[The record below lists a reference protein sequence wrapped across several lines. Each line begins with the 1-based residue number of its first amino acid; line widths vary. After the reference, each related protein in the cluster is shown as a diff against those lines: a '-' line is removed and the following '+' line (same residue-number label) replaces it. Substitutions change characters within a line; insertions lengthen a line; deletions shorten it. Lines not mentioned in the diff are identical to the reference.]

1 MRYTDLAA
9 RLTGLAVAVAG
20 AALVGRGLLVAPLS
34 EIPGIGVVGPAS
46 VTPTIVGTIAVG
58 AAFAVAGLAVLVG
71 RGRAL
76 AVSVG
81 GALTVA
87 AVVGLAVEAGSPA
100 GVLAVAAVSL
110 ALLLS
115 GASVGSGGQPSR

>member
-9 RLTGLAVAVAG
+9 RLTGLGVAVAG
-20 AALVGRGLLVAPLS
+20 AALVGRGLLVAPPDGS
-34 EIPGIGVVGPAS
+34 PGIGVVGPAS
-46 VTPTIVGTIAVG
+46 LTPTIAGTVAVG
-58 AAFAVAGLAVLVG
+58 AAFAIGGLAVLAG

-81 GALTVA
+81 SVLALA
-87 AVVGLAVEAGSPA
+87 AVVGLAVGAGSPV
-100 GVLAVAAVSL
+100 GVLAVAAVAL

-115 GASVGSGGQPSR
+115 GASAGSGGRPSR

>member
-9 RLTGLAVAVAG
+9 RLTGLVVAVAG
-20 AALVGRGLLVAPLS
+20 AALVGRGLLVAPPS
-34 EIPGIGVVGPAS
+34 GFPGIGVVGPAS
-46 VTPTIVGTIAVG
+46 LTPAVVGTVAVG
-58 AAFAVAGLAVLVG
+58 AAFAIAGLAVLVG

-87 AVVGLAVEAGSPA
+87 AVVGLAIGAGSPA
-100 GVLAVAAVSL
+100 GVLAVAVVSL

-115 GASVGSGGQPSR
+115 GASVGSGGHPTQ